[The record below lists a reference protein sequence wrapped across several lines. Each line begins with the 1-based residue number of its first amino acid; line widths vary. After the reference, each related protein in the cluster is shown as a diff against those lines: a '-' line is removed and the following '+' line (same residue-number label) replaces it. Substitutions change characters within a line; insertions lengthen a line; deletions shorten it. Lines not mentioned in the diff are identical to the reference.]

1 LNGLERSGTLF
12 EPTHH
17 DESYRLHQIGDTS
30 MWGIRH
36 KAMAATAVG
45 VLATVAPMVS
55 VGSMPSALVGTGGDD
70 LVTGQ
75 AGADVLRPNRGSDLV
90 RAAAGN
96 DRIFLF
102 NDGDVDRIHC
112 GGGFDVVAYQFS
124 VDKHDVIDSN
134 CEGRIA

>member
-1 LNGLERSGTLF
+1 
-12 EPTHH
+12 
-17 DESYRLHQIGDTS
+17 

-36 KAMAATAVG
+36 RAMAATAVG

-55 VGSMPSALVGTGGDD
+55 VGSMPSALGGPGQYTHVDGTTGDD
-70 LVTGQ
+70 LITGQ

-90 RAAAGN
+90 RGAAGN

-124 VDKHDVIDSN
+124 VDQHDIIDSN

>member
-1 LNGLERSGTLF
+1 
-12 EPTHH
+12 
-17 DESYRLHQIGDTS
+17 

-55 VGSMPSALVGTGGDD
+55 VGSMPSALGAPGHHTHVDGTAGDDHLVGTGGDD

-124 VDKHDVIDSN
+124 VDQHDVIDSN